1 MISIFIGIFPL
12 DYLYFV
18 YIVIFIKKRW
28 RAFMEQHASVI
39 SLLVVV
45 TVAFV
50 TPILLHR
57 LKLNYIPVVVAEI
70 IMGLVIGKSGFNVV
84 HEDMWLS
91 TLSTLGF
98 IFLMFLSGLE
108 IDFTAFTGG
117 KKNNTLPNGKKE
129 PNTFLVSSIIFIGI
143 FIISLVLSYLFV
155 FAGFIDNAFLMTLI
169 ISTISLGVVV
179 PTLKEAHLMKSNIG
193 QIILLVAVV
202 ADLVTMILLAIF
214 VSIYDPGQGNTWL
227 LLILFAAGVVLYFV
241 GKRFK
246 NRPLL
251 ESMSKGTVQ
260 IGTRAVF
267 MLIIVLVGLSET
279 VGAENILG
287 AFLAGVLVSLLSPNQ
302 ELIHKL
308 DSFGYGF
315 LIPIFF
321 VMIGVELDVW
331 SLFADKK
338 LLLLIPLLLLGL
350 LISKIVPVYLLKIWY
365 DTKTVL
371 ASGFLLTSTLSLVIA
386 AATIGERM
394 EVISTEMSGT
404 LILVAVITSIFTP
417 IAFKKLFPKE
427 VAAAPKVKIAF
438 LGANQVTLPV
448 SRELKS
454 GLYETTLYHTVMD
467 KIDKLISNSL
477 FDIVEISDYSL
488 ETIEKNKIFQ
498 TDIIVISTGKDQ
510 TNADLAVKAKEL
522 GIPRVIARIES
533 PEVEQGLRD
542 KEIEVFSSFMSTK
555 TLLRALIET
564 PSVINILTNQET
576 SLYEIRMQNEQY
588 DGMTLRRFPFTGDV
602 IFVRIFRG
610 KDSIVPH
617 GDTELLLNDRLIVTG
632 SKEYVDELKRELEF

>member
-1 MISIFIGIFPL
+1 
-12 DYLYFV
+12 
-18 YIVIFIKKRW
+18 
-28 RAFMEQHASVI
+28 MEQHVSVI

-45 TVAFV
+45 TMAFL

-57 LKLNYIPVVVAEI
+57 FKLNFIPVVVAEI
-70 IMGLVIGKSGFNVV
+70 IMGLIIGKSGFNLV

-91 TLSTLGF
+91 TLKTLGF

-108 IDFTAFTGG
+108 IDFTAFSKG
-117 KKNNTLPNGKKE
+117 KVREILPNGRKE
-129 PNTFLVSSIIFIGI
+129 PNSFVISSFIFLGI
-143 FIISLVLSYLFV
+143 FIFSLGLSFLFV
-155 FAGFIDNAFLMTLI
+155 WAGFIDNAFLMTLI

-179 PTLKEAHLMKSNIG
+179 PTLKEAHLMKTVIG
-193 QIILLVAVV
+193 QIILLVAVI
-202 ADLVTMILLAIF
+202 ADLATMILLAIF
-214 VSIYDPGQGNTWL
+214 VSIYEAGHGNTWL
-227 LLILFAAGVVLYFV
+227 LLILFAAGVGLYFI

-246 NRPLL
+246 NRNFVQAL
-251 ESMSKGTVQ
+251 STGTVQ

-267 MLIIVLVGLSET
+267 TLIIVLVGLSET

-302 ELIHKL
+302 ELVHKL

-321 VMIGVELDVW
+321 VMVGVNLDVW
-331 SLFADKK
+331 SLFSEKK
-338 LLLLIPLLLLGL
+338 LLLLIPLLLIGL
-350 LISKIVPVYLLKIWY
+350 LLSKLIPVYLMKFWY
-365 DTKTVL
+365 DTKTVI

-394 EVISTEMSGT
+394 EVISEQMSGT

-417 IAFKKLFPKE
+417 MVFKKLFPKE
-427 VAAAPKVKIAF
+427 AAGGKKVSVAF

-454 GLYETTLYHTVMD
+454 GLYTPVLYHTIMD
-467 KIDKLISNSL
+467 KSDRQIADSL
-477 FDIVEISDYSL
+477 FDIEEIEDYSM
-488 ETIEKNKIFQ
+488 ESIAKTKVYQSEVV
-498 TDIIVISTGKDQ
+498 VISTGDEEQ
-510 TNADLAVKAKEL
+510 NAALSIAAKEN
-522 GIPRVIARIES
+522 GVPRVIARIES
-533 PEVEQGLRD
+533 PEIEQSVR
-542 KEIEVFSSFMSTK
+542 EHNIEVFSAFLSTK
-555 TLLRALIET
+555 ALLRALIES

-576 SLYEIRMQNEQY
+576 GLYEIKMMNEQFE
-588 DGMTLRRFPFTGDV
+588 GMSLRRFPFTGDI

-617 GDTELLLNDRLIVTG
+617 GDTELQLADHLIVTG
-632 SKEYVDELKRELEF
+632 SKEYVDELKRELEFCETC